1 MEHPKIFIPQPIPAN
16 ALRRLQ
22 EIGDVTLFERLD
34 SRITREEV
42 LAAVTDQHILFALG
56 DIPYDEAVIAASA
69 DLRLIAAMHVSATFV
84 DIAAATRRGVPVT
97 GIPNTL
103 AETTGEFTFALLV
116 STAWR
121 IPEADRFLRDGRWVQ
136 NQSEAIL
143 GSRLFGKTVGIV
155 GLGRVGLG
163 VARRCQAMG
172 MKICY
177 NKRSRLSPEE
187 EAELGVEYRELE
199 DLLGESDIVVLATLL
214 TIDTKGLISAER
226 LALMKPDAI
235 LINTSRGPVVDEEAL
250 EKALVEGRLR
260 GAGLDVYQREIP
272 EPGHGPRPGLLGLPN
287 VVLTPHIGSAARETR
302 AEMADRTVDNIERFL
317 AGERPLDVLNPEL
330 YGEAAV
336 QSERIG

>member
-42 LAAVTDQHILFALG
+42 LAAVADQHILFALG

-136 NQSEAIL
+136 TNLRRFLAADSL
-143 GSRLFGKTVGIV
+143 GRQLGLSAWV
-155 GLGRVGLG
+155 GLAWGWRA
-163 VARRCQAMG
+163 VARRW
-172 MKICY
+172 
-177 NKRSRLSPEE
+177 E
-187 EAELGVEYRELE
+187 
-199 DLLGESDIVVLATLL
+199 
-214 TIDTKGLISAER
+214 
-226 LALMKPDAI
+226 
-235 LINTSRGPVVDEEAL
+235 
-250 EKALVEGRLR
+250 
-260 GAGLDVYQREIP
+260 
-272 EPGHGPRPGLLGLPN
+272 
-287 VVLTPHIGSAARETR
+287 
-302 AEMADRTVDNIERFL
+302 
-317 AGERPLDVLNPEL
+317 
-330 YGEAAV
+330 
-336 QSERIG
+336 